1 MKKQWH
7 IVVIFFFSNI
17 KKNTHTQKNN
27 KKITKKREG
36 VFVKININ
44 IETTYSCSA
53 LFSQP

>member
-17 KKNTHTQKNN
+17 KKKNTQKNN

-36 VFVKININ
+36 AFVKININ